1 MNGLMVF
8 NNAEFGNVRTMEIN
22 GEPWFVGKD
31 VCNVFGDSDH
41 KRSLSRIDDEE
52 KTLISVKDSY
62 GRSQTAIAVNESGL
76 YSLLFQMQ
84 PQKSNK
90 KDEGA
95 HNAPH
100 VEERINKLRKF
111 KHWVTSEI
119 LPTIRKTGTYSIT
132 QTKPDSY
139 MIENPAERA
148 RRWAEEY
155 EERLALEQKNTEL
168 SEQNDRLEAD
178 NKRLTPM
185 AKYARDIFNKNTE
198 LISIDMVGRELGLNK
213 SKLHMLLKEVG
224 VICSNSGNSKNPKYV
239 LSAKYSHL
247 GETGHKYFMFKTYPH
262 VEGRKDYPPILC
274 VTEKGRGYIHKH
286 FEKWV
291 NEAYGD
297 NWREVLWS
305 KAQIERYN
313 NSNISDDF
321 V

>member
-1 MNGLMVF
+1 MNELMVF
-8 NNAEFGNVRTMEIN
+8 NNAEFGQVRTMEIN

-31 VCNVFGDSDH
+31 VAMALGYIRTADAIKVHIDKEDKGVGEIQTPGGVQNVT
-41 KRSLSRIDDEE
+41 I
-52 KTLISVKDSY
+52 I
-62 GRSQTAIAVNESGL
+62 NESGVYAL
-76 YSLLFQMQ
+76 IFGSKL
-84 PQKSNK
+84 P
-90 KDEGA
+90 
-95 HNAPH
+95 NA
-100 VEERINKLRKF
+100 KKF
-111 KHWVTSEI
+111 KHWVTSEV
-119 LPTIRKTGTYSIT
+119 LPTIRKTGSYSIT

-139 MIENPAERA
+139 MIENPADRA

-213 SKLHMLLKEVG
+213 GKLHMLLKEVG

>member
-1 MNGLMVF
+1 MNELMVF

-31 VCNVFGDSDH
+31 IAVALGYKNTRDALLIHV
-41 KRSLSRIDDEE
+41 DEE
-52 KTLISVKDSY
+52 DKNTVAIHDGNK
-62 GRSQTAIAVNESGL
+62 GNPNQTIINESGVYAL
-76 YSLLFQMQ
+76 IFGSKL
-84 PQKSNK
+84 P
-90 KDEGA
+90 
-95 HNAPH
+95 NA
-100 VEERINKLRKF
+100 KKF

-119 LPTIRKTGTYSIT
+119 LPTIRKTGTYLIA
-132 QTKPDSY
+132 QHKPDSY
-139 MIENPAERA
+139 MIENPADRA

-155 EERLALEQKNTEL
+155 EEKLMLEQKNTEL
-168 SEQNDRLEAD
+168 SEQNYKLEAD

-213 SKLHMLLKEVG
+213 GKLHMLLKEVG

-239 LSAKYSHL
+239 LSANYSHL

-313 NSNISDDF
+313 NSNISYDF

>member
-1 MNGLMVF
+1 MNELMVF
-8 NNAEFGNVRTMEIN
+8 NNAEFGQVRTMEIN

-31 VCNVFGDSDH
+31 VAVALGYNKPENAIANHVDSED
-41 KRSLSRIDDEE
+41 KTS
-52 KTLISVKDSY
+52 TLIQGTGSNYKSK
-62 GRSQTAIAVNESGL
+62 AVIINESGL
-76 YSLLFQMQ
+76 YSLIL
-84 PQKSNK
+84 SS
-90 KDEGA
+90 
-95 HNAPH
+95 
-100 VEERINKLRKF
+100 KLDTAKKF

-119 LPTIRKTGTYSIT
+119 LPTIRKTGSYSIT

-155 EERLALEQKNTEL
+155 EEKLALEQKNTEL

-239 LSAKYSHL
+239 LSVKYSHL

-297 NWREVLWS
+297 NWREVLWP

>member
-1 MNGLMVF
+1 MNELMVF

-31 VCNVFGDSDH
+31 VASALGYAKPRNAIATHV
-41 KRSLSRIDDEE
+41 DEE
-52 KTLISVKDSY
+52 DKKDAPIR
-62 GRSQTAIAVNESGL
+62 GDLGGTQEMTIINESGVYAL
-76 YSLLFQMQ
+76 IFGSKL
-84 PQKSNK
+84 P
-90 KDEGA
+90 
-95 HNAPH
+95 NA
-100 VEERINKLRKF
+100 KKF

-119 LPTIRKTGTYSIT
+119 LPTIRKTGSYSIT
-132 QTKPDSY
+132 QTKTDSY

-213 SKLHMLLKEVG
+213 NKLHMLLKEVG

-239 LSAKYSHL
+239 LSANYSHL

>member
-1 MNGLMVF
+1 MNELMVF
-8 NNAEFGNVRTMEIN
+8 NNAEFGQVRTMEIN

-31 VCNVFGDSDH
+31 VATALGYKDTSDALKRHVDIEDKLTRCFTDSGQN
-41 KRSLSRIDDEE
+41 REMYI
-52 KTLISVKDSY
+52 I
-62 GRSQTAIAVNESGL
+62 NESGVYAL
-76 YSLLFQMQ
+76 IFGSKL
-84 PQKSNK
+84 P
-90 KDEGA
+90 
-95 HNAPH
+95 NA
-100 VEERINKLRKF
+100 KKF

-119 LPTIRKTGTYSIT
+119 LPTIRKTGSYSIT

-213 SKLHMLLKEVG
+213 GKLHMLLKKVG
-224 VICSNSGNSKNPKYV
+224 IICSNSGNSKNPKYV

-321 V
+321 I